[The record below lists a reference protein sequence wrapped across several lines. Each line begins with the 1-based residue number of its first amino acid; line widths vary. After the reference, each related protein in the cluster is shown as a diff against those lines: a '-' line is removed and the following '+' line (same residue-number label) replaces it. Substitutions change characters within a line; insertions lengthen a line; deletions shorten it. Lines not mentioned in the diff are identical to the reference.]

1 MLKIKNWVMI
11 LANDCILIL
20 FTFNMALLLFW
31 NCGCTCCVH
40 KTKYSLEIMTVESNC

>member
-1 MLKIKNWVMI
+1 MI

-40 KTKYSLEIMTVESNC
+40 KTKYSLEITTVESNC